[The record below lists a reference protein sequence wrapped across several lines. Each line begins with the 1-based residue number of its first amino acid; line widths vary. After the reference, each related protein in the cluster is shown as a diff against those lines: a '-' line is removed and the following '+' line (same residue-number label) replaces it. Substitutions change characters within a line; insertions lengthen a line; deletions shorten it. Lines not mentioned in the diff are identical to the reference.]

1 MKFVINDYF
10 FYKIVCLTEDV
21 DLSYVGSTCN
31 WRSRK
36 NNHKSDC
43 NNPNSKKYNN
53 KKYQMMRD
61 NGGWDNFK
69 MIEIGFREQL
79 TLRQAEAIEEDYRV
93 ELRANMNT
101 YKCNSGCETRQE
113 YNANY
118 QQENREQLLEYQ
130 ANYRLENKE
139 KISEYKANYR
149 LENKEKISEH
159 STNYRLKNRDHLN
172 AKHDCEICG
181 GNFITKNKSV
191 HLKSKKHE
199 KAVND
204 AASSSSS
211 TED

>member
-36 NNHKSDC
+36 NNHKSCC

-79 TLRQAEAIEEDYRV
+79 TLRQAEAIEEEYRV

-101 YKCNSGCETRQE
+101 NKCSIGLQTAREYHAN

-118 QQENREQLLEYQ
+118 HLENREHQLERMANYRQENRQQ
-130 ANYRLENKE
+130 
-139 KISEYKANYR
+139 ISEYHANYY
-149 LENKEKISEH
+149 LEN
-159 STNYRLKNRDHLN
+159 RQHLTT
-172 AKHDCEICG
+172 KHDCKLCG
-181 GNFITKNKSV
+181 GKFTTCHKAE
-191 HLKSKKHE
+191 HLKSKKHK

-204 AASSSSS
+204 AASSSS